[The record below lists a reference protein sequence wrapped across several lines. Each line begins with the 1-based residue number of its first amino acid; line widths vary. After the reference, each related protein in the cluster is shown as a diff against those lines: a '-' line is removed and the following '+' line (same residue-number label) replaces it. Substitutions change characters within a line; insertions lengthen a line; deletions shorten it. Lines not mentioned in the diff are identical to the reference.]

1 MPQRVVAPLA
11 RAVAFNPTSFLSRV
25 SVGKSRREYRQ
36 GQIVFSQGDE
46 ANAVFYLSRGNVK
59 MTVRSA
65 RGKEAVI
72 TVLERGA
79 FFGEGCLARQPRR
92 RSTARAVRASTIVRV
107 ARKAM
112 TALLHGEP
120 AFAAL
125 FTSYLLS
132 RNVRIEQDLIDQVF
146 DSSEKR
152 LARVLLVLARF
163 GRESR
168 PGKVIPRITQA
179 ALAALIGTSRAK
191 VSFFMKRFRK
201 LGFTSG
207 AGVGMKVHRGLLD
220 VLLYD

>member
-1 MPQRVVAPLA
+1 MPPRIVAPLA
-11 RAVAFNPTSFLSRV
+11 RAVAFNPASFLARV
-25 SVGKSRREYRQ
+25 TVGKSRREYRR

-46 ANAVFYLSRGNVK
+46 ANAVFYLLRGNVK

-79 FFGEGCLARQPRR
+79 FFGEGSLARQARR
-92 RSTARAVRASTIVRV
+92 RSTARVVRASTIVRV
-107 ARKAM
+107 ARKTM
-112 TALLHGEP
+112 MALLHGEP

-132 RNVRIEQDLIDQVF
+132 RNVRIEQDLIDQLF

-163 GRESR
+163 GREW
-168 PGKVIPRITQA
+168 PAGKVIPRITQA
-179 ALAALIGTSRAK
+179 TLASLIGTSRAR

-207 AGVGMKVHRGLLD
+207 AGAGMKVHRGLLD
-220 VLLYD
+220 VVLYD